1 MLNKDTVMCISVAS
15 RPSNFGTTLHNAAY
29 QALGLNYLYK
39 AFGIQ
44 DIEGVM
50 RGVRA
55 LGIRGC
61 SVSMPFKEK
70 VIPLLDSLDRTAQMI
85 GAVNTIVNDQ
95 QRLIGYNTDAYGAK
109 IVLEDLGLDA
119 NDRILLLGAGGV
131 AKAIL
136 FALKELGFENI
147 ILTNRTME
155 KLDGLEPERRYMR
168 IAWEERNQQSMDMI
182 INATSIGMQ
191 PDHHQMPVDEQLIR
205 RCKAVM
211 DVVISPMESLLL
223 QTAKSLGKKIAEG
236 YRMSLHQAAGQ
247 FRLYTGKD
255 APLEVMEKCLFQL
268 LKS

>member
-44 DIEGVM
+44 DIEGAI

-70 VIPLLDSLDRTAQMI
+70 VIPFLDALDRTAEVI

-109 IVLEDLGLDA
+109 IVLGDLGLAAD
-119 NDRILLLGAGGV
+119 DRILLLGAGGA

-136 FALKELGFENI
+136 FALKELRLENM
-147 ILTNRTME
+147 ILANRTKD
-155 KLDGLEPERRYMR
+155 KLDELDPERRYMR
-168 IAWEERNQQSMDMI
+168 IKWEERDQQSVDMI

-191 PDHHQMPVDEQLIR
+191 PDHHQMPVDERLIR

-211 DVVISPMESLLL
+211 DVVISPMESLFVK
-223 QTAKSLGKKIAEG
+223 TARSLGKKIAAG

-247 FRLYTGKD
+247 FRLYTGRD

-268 LKS
+268 LKF